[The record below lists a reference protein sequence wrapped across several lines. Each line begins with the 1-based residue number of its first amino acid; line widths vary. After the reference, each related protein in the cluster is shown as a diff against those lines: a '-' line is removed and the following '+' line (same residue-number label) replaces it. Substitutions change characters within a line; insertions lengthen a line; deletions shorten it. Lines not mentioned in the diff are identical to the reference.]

1 MRKLWVSTP
10 YGPALPFDVFNF
22 DGARARSTGAAD
34 AFREGVRDG
43 PDALRYPP

>member
-22 DGARARSTGAAD
+22 DGRPGEIYR
-34 AFREGVRDG
+34 RR
-43 PDALRYPP
+43 